1 MNRLIL
7 LCLLQV
13 VTGFFFIPQAQT
25 PDGSNCLCGLTCSIA
40 VERCR
45 PCFGATCFM
54 PLEAS
59 YAVTNFPPYH
69 PPQLPRLSLSYDLVT
84 PLPPMPPPPMTVPL
98 DGQYSMPMRSVAL
111 PSFTNDWPAPRPLYI
126 QVPASSIKSEGND
139 RSATEKLLPTTDMEE
154 KLHSAESPP
163 GPPSTP
169 LPTPSRPAFTLQT
182 LTTKQDM
189 PTTTIPPEEG
199 DNEPA
204 PIPIPSLSKPI
215 NNEPELG
222 FSFTPSLEDLETTS
236 STTTT
241 DPSGHP
247 SVTIAV
253 DDNVPSVTSDNA
265 KTSDYGQNDE
275 NLPEY
280 LSNSLDPV
288 DSTTTTTVSEST
300 TTSSVAERRPR
311 PLLVETTHIE
321 VYHPQGESFTESTE
335 RSTLTTTSV
344 NVPNEIEITASQGD
358 PPGYAGKSSAEDVP
372 SHPLPPAVNA
382 IHQRASYQIQA
393 PYSPPRTKP
402 MKNEIFKVRFSGYET
417 ESEEPYAAAP
427 SRNGSIDLLERST
440 VSYQGWSSGYTSKHR
455 DSGIIGKH
463 HRLGS
468 STFKRDPVV
477 EKFRKDRKM
486 KHAVGATKSQLKT
499 EPSAKCNSVKLKKIM
514 HQVTENPI
522 NFTSRL

>member
-13 VTGFFFIPQAQT
+13 VTGFFFIPQVT
-25 PDGSNCLCGLTCSIA
+25 PTMWNRI
-40 VERCR
+40 
-45 PCFGATCFM
+45 CFGNPKHKHQTVATASVVSRVRSPLNGVAHVLVQPVGRIYCPPSLRLYKYNALGFM

-69 PPQLPRLSLSYDLVT
+69 PPQLPRLSLSYDFVT

-222 FSFTPSLEDLETTS
+222 FSFTPSLEDLETT
-236 STTTT
+236 
-241 DPSGHP
+241 

-417 ESEEPYAAAP
+417 KSEEPYAAAP
-427 SRNGSIDLLERST
+427 SRNGSTDLLERST
-440 VSYQGWSSGYTSKHR
+440 VSCMVISLKYCLLFSHLLPIFHAD
-455 DSGIIGKH
+455 DSEVKSCTNFNIVGRAIG
-463 HRLGS
+463 
-468 STFKRDPVV
+468 
-477 EKFRKDRKM
+477 
-486 KHAVGATKSQLKT
+486 T
-499 EPSAKCNSVKLKKIM
+499 EDDCD
-514 HQVTENPI
+514 
-522 NFTSRL
+522 